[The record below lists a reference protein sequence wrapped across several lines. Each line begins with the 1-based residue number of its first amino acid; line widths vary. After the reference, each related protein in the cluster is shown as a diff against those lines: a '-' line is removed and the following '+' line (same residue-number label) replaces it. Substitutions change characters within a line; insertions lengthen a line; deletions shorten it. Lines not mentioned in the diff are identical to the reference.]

1 MKQPLTLTTMTYC
14 DSVSSTIANVVW
26 WVKINHGGLAKVGSK
41 MVAAGGKAG
50 CLRPT
55 ISPWGGS
62 GTDMLSATKKSIS
75 HPHTIF
81 NLTWVRKCF
90 TVNVRV
96 TYEKV

>member
-1 MKQPLTLTTMTYC
+1 MTYC

-41 MVAAGGKAG
+41 MVAAGGKAE

-62 GTDMLSATKKSIS
+62 GNEMVSATKESLL
-75 HPHTIF
+75 HPHTRGVKTSI
-81 NLTWVRKCF
+81 
-90 TVNVRV
+90 
-96 TYEKV
+96 